1 MEFKDYYKTLGV
13 SRSAT
18 PDEIKRAYRKLA
30 RQYHP
35 DRNKAADAENRFK
48 DVNEAHEVLS
58 DADKRRAYDQLGA
71 NWKAGQQFRP
81 PPGWGGDRF
90 RQSQRHTDA
99 GGFSDF
105 FSSLFGGAG
114 GNGMFDEQMQGFGGF
129 TPPPREVRARLA
141 ISVQD
146 AYSGATRTLDVGG
159 RRLSVRIPAGI
170 GHGQVMRLAG
180 QGGNGA
186 DLLLE
191 IELQADPVFRVEG
204 RNVHV
209 VVTVT
214 PWDAALGGKIA
225 IPTLGGTVEMAIPAG
240 SRSGRRL
247 RLRGR
252 GMPGE
257 PAGDQYAEL
266 QIQAPAPEDDAQR
279 DAYAALR
286 DAFSR

>member
-13 SRSAT
+13 SRSAS

-30 RQYHP
+30 REYHP
-35 DRNKAADAENRFK
+35 DRNKAADAEARFK
-48 DVNEAHEVLS
+48 EVNEAHEVLS
-58 DADKRRAYDQLGA
+58 DAEKRRAYDQLGS

-81 PPGWGGDRF
+81 PPGWGGGQF
-90 RQSQRHTDA
+90 RQGPRNGDF

-105 FSSLFGGAG
+105 FSSLFGGTGAG
-114 GNGMFDEQMQGFGGF
+114 GFFEEQVQGFGA
-129 TPPPREVRARLA
+129 PPREVRARLA
-141 ISVQD
+141 VSPQD

-159 RRLSVRIPAGI
+159 RRLSVRIPKGI

-204 RNVHV
+204 RDVHV
-209 VVTVT
+209 TVAVT
-214 PWDAALGGKIA
+214 PWDAALGGRIT
-225 IPTLGGTVEMAIPAG
+225 IPTLGGNVEMTIPAG

-252 GMPGE
+252 GMPGD
-257 PAGDQYAEL
+257 PPGDQYAEI
-266 QIQAPAPEDDAQR
+266 QIQAPAPASEAQR
-279 DAYAALR
+279 AAYVALR